1 MKNIFHI
8 ITLFFLI
15 NLSCNGLLE
24 SVTSPP
30 FIPSMTSDSTT
41 FYFNSFEA
49 DSDLIGWQGISV
61 YDLYGDAPL
70 QGGLKSVYISG
81 GCLYPH
87 AFYIFNPADRDINV
101 LMEFYGKN
109 LDIGGF
115 VELRIGSNYGRNSLQ
130 IQVMDSTWRYYESD
144 STLLWPADST
154 MTLMMNSGGYAPSA
168 MLIDCLRLT
177 EVE

>member
-1 MKNIFHI
+1 MKHIFLFI
-8 ITLFFLI
+8 IVFFI
-15 NLSCNGLLE
+15 FNLSCNGLLE
-24 SVTSPP
+24 SVTTSPKT
-30 FIPSMTSDSTT
+30 PSILPDSTT

-49 DSDLIGWQGISV
+49 DSDLTGWQGISV

-70 QGGLKSVYISG
+70 NGGSKSVYISG
-81 GCLYPH
+81 GCLIPH
-87 AFYIFNPADRDINV
+87 AFYTFDPPDRDINM
-101 LMEFYGKN
+101 LIEFYGKN
-109 LDIGGF
+109 LDIGGV
-115 VELRIGSNYGRNSLQ
+115 VELMIGSNYGKNSVQ